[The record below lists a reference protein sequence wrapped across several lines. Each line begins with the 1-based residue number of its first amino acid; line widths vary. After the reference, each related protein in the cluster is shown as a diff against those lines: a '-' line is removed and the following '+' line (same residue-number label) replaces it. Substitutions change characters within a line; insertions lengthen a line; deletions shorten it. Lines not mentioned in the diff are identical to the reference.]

1 MPRITPELRQAIED
15 AGENP
20 PQIVDPQTNTTYV
33 LICADV
39 YEHIRS
45 LLEPGEGMTPAEMA
59 PLLWE
64 VMKGDRDDP
73 SMDAYDR
80 YPEE

>member
-1 MPRITPELRQAIED
+1 MATITPELRQALEE

-20 PQIVDPQTNTTYV
+20 PRIVDPQTNTTYV
-33 LICADV
+33 LIRAEV

-59 PLLWE
+59 PLMWE
-64 VMKGDRDDP
+64 VMKGDWDDP
-73 SMDAYDR
+73 RMDAYDR